1 MKKELPTSP
10 HLQIY
15 KPQITSVLSIT
26 HRVTGFCMNLVLL
39 LASIWLV
46 ALALGE
52 FYYNLFVSFFLT
64 MPFKLIL
71 IISLVGFN
79 YHMLNG
85 LRHMLW
91 DLGFFLELR
100 SSSILGYIV
109 VILSLTI
116 SALFAFNLGIIK

>member
-1 MKKELPTSP
+1 MKKDLPTSP

-15 KPQITSVLSIT
+15 KPQITSVLSIA
-26 HRVTGFCMNLVLL
+26 HRISGFCMNLVLL
-39 LASIWLV
+39 LASLWLV

-52 FYYNLFVSFFLT
+52 SYYNLFISFFFT
-64 MPFKLIL
+64 IPFKLVL
-71 IISLVGFN
+71 VISLIGFN

-100 SSSILGYIV
+100 SSSILGYVVVVFSLIISAIV
-109 VILSLTI
+109 VI
-116 SALFAFNLGIIK
+116 NLGIIL